1 MKATTIKLEGELL
14 RDLEASKPEDVSLS
28 AYVRQVLR
36 KDLLRQK
43 LSRAA
48 LSYEKFLEDS
58 PEEQSWLREWD
69 AADLATAPKRTRR

>member
-1 MKATTIKLEGELL
+1 MSGGFCERTCC
-14 RDLEASKPEDVSLS
+14 
-28 AYVRQVLR
+28 
-36 KDLLRQK
+36 QK